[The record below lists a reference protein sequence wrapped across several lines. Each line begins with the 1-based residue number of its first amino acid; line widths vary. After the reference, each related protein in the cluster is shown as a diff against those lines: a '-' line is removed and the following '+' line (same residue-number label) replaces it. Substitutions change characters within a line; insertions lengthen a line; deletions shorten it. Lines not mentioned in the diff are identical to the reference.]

1 MDMEEGC
8 TVLDRAID
16 IMGIMEIVGIISIME
31 MRVEVA
37 TLLEHGPVGRVK
49 VFLQSRAAPAVA
61 ALLVGEITDGYHL
74 EKLFRNPAEGLPYH
88 I

>member
-1 MDMEEGC
+1 
-8 TVLDRAID
+8 
-16 IMGIMEIVGIISIME
+16 MGIMEIVGIISIME

-61 ALLVGEITDGYHL
+61 ALLVGEITDGFPLKSSL
-74 EKLFRNPAEGLPYH
+74 EIQLKDYH
-88 I
+88 IIFDSA